1 MRSPVAVVAM
11 LLIAL
16 PAVAC
21 SVCGGSWQSKT
32 TLREWHSQS
41 KAAVTGTLK
50 NPKPNTSGTGGT
62 TEFHFVKTLKTAG
75 IVEKK
80 TGVTIPQYFP
90 VIGDTSPDYLFFFD
104 EVNGT
109 ATVTN
114 GVPSSAAV
122 VDYLTAAAKLD
133 PKDPVA
139 TLTFYFKHLDAADP
153 TVAAD
158 AFLEFAKAPDADIL
172 KSKAG
177 FEPAKLATL
186 LNDPKTPDHRVGMF
200 AALLG
205 VCGEAKHATV
215 FSSLLKEPLPER
227 VRDNLAG
234 VLTGYVFLD
243 PKAGWAVIRGIL
255 TDKNAAFDRK
265 FVPLTAVR
273 FLQLARPKETKDEI
287 LTVYAALIADA
298 DFADLVIED
307 LRRWGWW
314 DLSADVFAAWAKPT
328 GEVREVKK
336 AIVRYALTCQS
347 DDAKR
352 FLASARQS
360 DAKLV
365 AQVEQSEK
373 LKR

>member
-1 MRSPVAVVAM
+1 
-11 LLIAL
+11 
-16 PAVAC
+16 
-21 SVCGGSWQSKT
+21 VCGGSWQSKT
-32 TLREWHSQS
+32 TLREWHAQS
-41 KAAVTGTLK
+41 KAAVAGTLK
-50 NPKPNTSGTGGT
+50 NPKPNSSGTGGT
-62 TEFHFVKTLKTAG
+62 TEFHFAKTLKSAA

-80 TGVTIPQYFP
+80 AGVTIPQYFP
-90 VIGDTSPDYLFFFD
+90 VVGDTSPDYLFFFD
-104 EVNGT
+104 DVNGT
-109 ATVTN
+109 ATVSN

-122 VDYLTAAAKLD
+122 IDYLTAAAKLD
-133 PKDPVA
+133 AKDPVA
-139 TLTFYFKHLDAADP
+139 ALAYYFKHLDSADP

-172 KSKAG
+172 KAKAA
-177 FEPAKLATL
+177 FDPAKLVAL

-205 VCGEAKHATV
+205 VCGEAKHAAV
-215 FSSLLKEPLPER
+215 FAGLLKEPLTER

-243 PKAGWAVIRGIL
+243 PKAGWAVLRDTL

-273 FLQLARPKETKDEI
+273 FLQLARPKEVKAE
-287 LTVYAALIADA
+287 LLAVYTALIADA

-314 DLSADVFAAWAKPT
+314 DLSAEVFAAWGKPA

-336 AIVRYALTCQS
+336 AILRYALTCPS

-352 FLASARQS
+352 FLESARKA

>member
-1 MRSPVAVVAM
+1 MRSHTAVVA
-11 LLIAL
+11 LLLFAL
-16 PAVAC
+16 PAAAC

-32 TLREWHSQS
+32 TLSEWFHQS
-41 KAAVTGTLK
+41 KAAVSGTLK

-62 TEFHFVKTLKTAG
+62 TEFHFAKTLKTAAV
-75 IVEKK
+75 VEKK
-80 TGVTIPQYFP
+80 AGVTIPQYFP
-90 VIGDTSPDYLFFFD
+90 VVGDTSPDYLFFFD
-104 EVNGT
+104 EVNGN

-122 VDYLTAAAKLD
+122 VEYLTAVAKLD

-139 TLTFYFKHLDAADP
+139 TLAFYFKHLDSADP
-153 TVAAD
+153 TVATD

-172 KSKAG
+172 KAKAG
-177 FEPAKLATL
+177 FDPAKLVAL

-215 FSSLLKEPLPER
+215 FTGLLKEPLTER

-234 VLTGYVFLD
+234 VLAGYVFLD
-243 PKAGWAVIRGIL
+243 PKAGWGVIRGVL
-255 TDKNAAFDRK
+255 TDNKAAFDRK

-273 FLQLARPKETKDEI
+273 FLQVARPKETKAEI
-287 LTVYAALIADA
+287 LTVYAGLLDDA

-314 DLSADVFAAWAKPT
+314 DLSADVFAAWGKPA
-328 GEVREVKK
+328 GEVREVRK
-336 AIVRYALTCQS
+336 AIVRYALTCQN
-347 DDAKR
+347 DEAKR
-352 FLASARQS
+352 FLDSARKS

-365 AQVEQSEK
+365 SQVEQSEK